1 MIKVTGEIYGDWDRL
16 DRILKSL
23 QRNRREYHDVIMDVG
38 EEIADRIKELISSGS
53 LNLEPLVAEYR
64 AQKLADGYG
73 DTILVR
79 TGDYVNS
86 IQVVDIEPKG
96 YDMDVFISVG
106 DGMTR
111 TGISMQE
118 LAEFLEYGTSKMTGR
133 EPFKKSWEEM
143 KSDIIAEVEQRL
155 TAIIKE
161 DLRK

>member
-1 MIKVTGEIYGDWDRL
+1 MKVTGKLTGDWDRL
-16 DRILKSL
+16 DRVLKGL
-23 QRNRREYHDVIMDVG
+23 RDNRRAYHDVIMDVG
-38 EEIADRIKELISSGS
+38 DEISERIKQLISSGE

-64 AQKLADGYG
+64 AQKLKDGYG

-79 TGDYVNS
+79 SGDYVNS
-86 IQVVDIEPKG
+86 IQVVDIKPKG

-118 LAEFLEYGTSKMTGR
+118 LAEFLEYGTSNMTGR

-143 KSDIIAEVEQRL
+143 KSDIVATVEQRL
-155 TAIIKE
+155 KDIIVE